1 MKPIRAALA
10 LFFAAPGVALASP
23 TLEAHDL
30 AIGGT
35 GAGVAAKRFELV
47 GLHWQGGGSVRFRT
61 QAATGRWRSW
71 QVAAAE
77 PDDLPDANTP
87 EGRRSRKWHVGSP
100 YWVGPSERIQ
110 YRVTGN
116 VRRLRGFFVRS
127 DTAPAA
133 PRRAVP
139 FEANAPGIITRAQWG
154 ANEQIRRNRKQG
166 PLIADEVHLAIVHH
180 TAGSNSYSRSQS
192 AAVVRAVELYHV
204 RGNGWDDIGYNFLV
218 DKYGQ
223 IFEGRYG
230 GMEKAVVG
238 AHALGFNYG
247 SVGVALIGN
256 YNGAGLSAAARSAL
270 VKLLAWRLDVAHVDP
285 LSRVTRISTGN
296 PRYGRGRS
304 VQLRAVSGHRDAYP
318 TSCPGSSVYSL
329 LPAIAREVG
338 ATGLPKIYAPLV
350 FGAVGGNVRFT
361 AKLSGSVPWNVTV
374 MDALGHEVASGAGT
388 GRSVDWTWD
397 SSIAPRGRYTYSIDA
412 TSAGASARPVLGTLG
427 RSVPQLSLTQLRVQ
441 PGVVSPNGDG
451 FADVA
456 TITYVL
462 GASAQLTVSLAD
474 AVGNPL
480 ATLFA
485 GPMTQGPHSFAW
497 RDVMVSDG
505 LYRLTIT
512 ARAASGKQ
520 VSGTASFYVDRTLAQ
535 VRAAPSVISP
545 NGDGR
550 ADETALSFRLF
561 AAAAVT
567 VEVRR
572 AGKRIATLLRQTFP
586 VGGVGSTWN
595 GKLGARV
602 APDGRYDLVVKATDT
617 ITTVIQKATVT
628 VDTTAP
634 KLRLASRAR
643 LQFWISE
650 RATVSAVFGGRRVSR
665 NVRRGYFSFP
675 AFRKSRHF
683 TISATDPVG
692 NAGRPLRG

>member
-1 MKPIRAALA
+1 M
-10 LFFAAPGVALASP
+10 ALASP

-47 GLHWQGGGSVRFRT
+47 GLHWQGTGAVRFRI
-61 QAATGRWRSW
+61 QAASGRWSGWR
-71 QVAAAE
+71 VAAAE
-77 PDDLPDANTP
+77 SDDLPDANTP
-87 EGRRSRKWHVGSP
+87 EGRRSRAWHLGSP

-110 YRVTGN
+110 YRVTGD
-116 VRRLRGFFVRS
+116 VRRLKGYFVRS
-127 DTAPAA
+127 GRGTAA
-133 PRRAVP
+133 PPKAAT
-139 FEANAPGIITRAQWG
+139 FQTNAPGIITRAQWG
-154 ANEQIRRNRKQG
+154 ADEQIRRNRKKG

-180 TAGSNSYSRSQS
+180 TAGSNSYSRAQS

-256 YNGAGLSAAARSAL
+256 YNGVGLSTAARAAL

-285 LSRVTRISTGN
+285 LGRVTRISTGN
-296 PRYGRGRS
+296 PRYGRGKS
-304 VQLRAVSGHRDAYP
+304 VQLRAISGHRDAYP
-318 TSCPGSSVYSL
+318 TSCPGSSVYAL
-329 LPAIAREVG
+329 LPSIAREVG
-338 ATGLPKIYAPLV
+338 TTGLPKIYAPLV

-361 AKLSGSVPWNVTV
+361 AKLSGSVPWKVTV
-374 MDALGHEVASGAGT
+374 LDALGHEVASGAGT

-397 SSIAPRGRYTYSIDA
+397 SSAAPRGRYTYSIDA
-412 TSAGASARPVLGTLG
+412 RSSGASARPVTGALG
-427 RSVPQLSLTQLRVQ
+427 RSIPQLSLTQLRVQ
-441 PGVVSPNGDG
+441 PGIVSPNGDG
-451 FADVA
+451 VADTA
-456 TITYVL
+456 TFTYVL

-485 GPMTQGPHSFAW
+485 GAMTQGPHSFAW
-497 RDVMVSDG
+497 RNVTVPDG

-512 ARAASGKQ
+512 AQAANGKQ
-520 VSGTASFYVDRTLAQ
+520 VSATASFYVDRTLAR
-535 VRAAPSVISP
+535 VKAAPTAISP

-550 ADETALSFRLF
+550 VDEAAVSFRLS
-561 AAAAVT
+561 AAAAVIL
-567 VEVRR
+567 EVWR
-572 AGKRIATLLRQTFP
+572 AGRRVATLLRQTFP
-586 VGGVGSTWN
+586 VGRVDAAWDGR
-595 GKLGARV
+595 LGARV
-602 APDGRYDLVVKATDT
+602 ARDGRYDLVVRATDT
-617 ITTVIQKATVT
+617 ITTVTQKASVT

-634 KLRLASRAR
+634 KLRVASRAR

-650 RATVSAVFGGRRVSR
+650 PATVSAVFGRRRVSR
-665 NVRRGYFSFP
+665 AVRRGYFSFP
-675 AFRKSRHF
+675 SFRKSRHF

-692 NAGRPLRG
+692 NVSRRLRG